1 MLGDFTYSN
10 PTRLYFGQ
18 NALDNLRRELEPR
31 GKTVLLVYGGIM
43 NPAAMLMYQPS
54 PSWSLLL
61 AYYIQGV
68 PVDVVHAASTFLF
81 LWLLSEPM
89 LEKLDRVKTKYGLYR

>member
-1 MLGDFTYSN
+1 M
-10 PTRLYFGQ
+10 
-18 NALDNLRRELEPR
+18 
-31 GKTVLLVYGGIM
+31 LLVYGGIM

-68 PVDVVHAASTFLF
+68 PVDVVHAVSTFLF
-81 LWLLSEPM
+81 L
-89 LEKLDRVKTKYGLYR
+89 